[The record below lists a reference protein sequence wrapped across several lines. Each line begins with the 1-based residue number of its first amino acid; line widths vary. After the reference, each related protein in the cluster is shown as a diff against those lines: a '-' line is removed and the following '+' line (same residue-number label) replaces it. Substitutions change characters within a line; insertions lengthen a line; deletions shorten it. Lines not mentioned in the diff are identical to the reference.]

1 MFLCKQVRSEMGV
14 DSVGVGGG
22 EPGGPA
28 GGALRLVVTRP
39 VDESTRW
46 PCASGRAC
54 SSPWRAPRPGG
65 PSGVADPPATAV
77 RAAASSEEIVA
88 AVLGGPRGS
97 VAGRLD
103 RVGGAEVTRRRAGG
117 RPGRRCSSPRPSPAP
132 AAVWGCSRARVGLAE
147 GARGPSGGLLVGG
160 GAGSGAGRRRPPCGP
175 LWATNRTGGAHRG
188 GPRRWGPWS
197 RARTAPGSLGQAGRP
212 VAAAHDQHAPS
223 TPLLAGPGAH
233 AAPFK
238 EAPSPS
244 WIQIPSTCLTPSMP
258 RAHGDAGSGVPGTR
272 WSARTIGAD
281 RARGGSPGG
290 RPPGGR
296 RCHSMTAPAHRV
308 GDLRDRPPA
317 PGPAPMVDP
326 RVVADLA
333 RGHPPGVQADDHRVQ
348 PAPSSSGPWR
358 YRARRQAS
366 RPAPRGHHWSRR
378 GPPGESMVLVVVPLR
393 ALPRADVVGSPF
405 S

>member
-1 MFLCKQVRSEMGV
+1 MFLCKRVRSEVGV

-132 AAVWGCSRARVGLAE
+132 AAVWGYSRARVGLAE

-160 GAGSGAGRRRPPCGP
+160 GAGSGARRRRPPCGP
-175 LWATNRTGGAHRG
+175 RRRRTARVARTGVDHAG
-188 GPRRWGPWS
+188 GDHGVGPGPPRAAS
-197 RARTAPGSLGQAGRP
+197 GRP
-212 VAAAHDQHAPS
+212 AGPSQQHTIS
-223 TPLLAGPGAH
+223 TPL
-233 AAPFK
+233 AP
-238 EAPSPS
+238 PCWPD
-244 WIQIPSTCLTPSMP
+244 
-258 RAHGDAGSGVPGTR
+258 RAHTRRPSRRPPPRPGSRSLSHVLDAVHAPRPRRCGFGRPRHPVV
-272 WSARTIGAD
+272 GAD
-281 RARGGSPGG
+281 HRRG
-290 RPPGGR
+290 
-296 RCHSMTAPAHRV
+296 
-308 GDLRDRPPA
+308 
-317 PGPAPMVDP
+317 
-326 RVVADLA
+326 
-333 RGHPPGVQADDHRVQ
+333 
-348 PAPSSSGPWR
+348 
-358 YRARRQAS
+358 S
-366 RPAPRGHHWSRR
+366 RPRWITG
-378 GPPGESMVLVVVPLR
+378 
-393 ALPRADVVGSPF
+393 
-405 S
+405 